1 MQYSCSCSQTV
12 IQTQY
17 VFPSLYN
24 YKNCHEAFTVVVK
37 IDKRQFGNL
46 DILAV
51 VNFAGVTGL
60 CHQINSV
67 RAAAREWLRAAM
79 QCLHPYSHDLCLH
92 TSVVRIKAFSVRR
105 SKRAEMQWCGSQR
118 YLSTPAISS
127 HHGSCSMKMQ
137 ITWHFT
143 I

>member
-60 CHQINSV
+60 CHQIKLRTRG
-67 RAAAREWLRAAM
+67 RAGVASSSNAM
-79 QCLHPYSHDLCLH
+79 LASLL
-92 TSVVRIKAFSVRR
+92 A
-105 SKRAEMQWCGSQR
+105 
-118 YLSTPAISS
+118 
-127 HHGSCSMKMQ
+127 
-137 ITWHFT
+137 
-143 I
+143 